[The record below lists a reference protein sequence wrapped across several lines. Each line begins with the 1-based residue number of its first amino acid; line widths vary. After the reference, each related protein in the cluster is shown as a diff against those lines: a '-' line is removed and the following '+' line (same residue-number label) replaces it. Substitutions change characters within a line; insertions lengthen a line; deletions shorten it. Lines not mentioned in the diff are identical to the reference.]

1 MFCRSSFVLLSFFF
15 WPLCC
20 LSFLDLQILIISLG
34 IFKLFLQL
42 YKYLFCWF
50 CIRVVT
56 SDFVHSVFVI
66 YDICVIRNVIDIWTI
81 KFLKPMSFLTFL
93 KSSFVLLS
101 WSTVFSKFSSFLTT
115 LGIRHLA
122 SFSTILICLSNFPKS
137 LVTFFLTHSFNY
149 ISLLHIP

>member
-1 MFCRSSFVLLSFFF
+1 MFCRSLFVLFLLVIVLSVLRFTDSDYPP
-15 WPLCC
+15 WYLQT
-20 LSFLDLQILIISLG
+20 LLAALQI
-34 IFKLFLQL
+34 F
-42 YKYLFCWF
+42 LFCLWF
-50 CIRVVT
+50 CIWVVT

-101 WSTVFSKFSSFLTT
+101 LSTVFSRFSSCLTT

-122 SFSTILICLSNFPKS
+122 SFSTILIFLSNSPKS
-137 LVTFFLTHSFNY
+137 LVTFFLTYSFNY
-149 ISLLHIP
+149 ILLLHIP